1 MPCDF
6 SFVVLPILYSPV
18 LVRTPQ
24 VWVLREGL
32 QNTLRHTLHLLFLI
46 TLLLHAMK
54 PCAAYAFIF
63 VAREIIGWYQY
74 NLEIRALDNF
84 IELFEPWYRIKPFQN
99 RLRHV
104 VKQT

>member
-6 SFVVLPILYSPV
+6 SFAVLPILYSPV
-18 LVRTPQ
+18 LVRAPQ

-32 QNTLRHTLHLLFLI
+32 LQNTLRRTLYLLFLI
-46 TLLLHAMK
+46 TPLLHVMK

-74 NLEIRALDNF
+74 SLDIYALDNF
-84 IELFEPWYRIKPFQN
+84 IEPFEAC
-99 RLRHV
+99 
-104 VKQT
+104 